1 MRKVKIEKRE
11 QLYRLTYTERERE
24 REREREITLSIKV
37 PTLQVFITKVRLR
50 PTGNED

>member
-11 QLYRLTYTERERE
+11 QFYRLTYTERERE
-24 REREREITLSIKV
+24 KEITLSIKV

>member
-11 QLYRLTYTERERE
+11 QFYQLTYTERERE
-24 REREREITLSIKV
+24 REKEITLSIKV